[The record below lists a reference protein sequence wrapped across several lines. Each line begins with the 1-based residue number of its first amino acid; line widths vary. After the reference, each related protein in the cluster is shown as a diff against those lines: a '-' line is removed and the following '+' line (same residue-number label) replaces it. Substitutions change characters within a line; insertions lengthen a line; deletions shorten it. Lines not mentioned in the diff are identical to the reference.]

1 MIEWVKESMIKKI
14 NNPPC
19 WRQLFNNT
27 KCRFEEN
34 MWTDW
39 IKNKIEFITPYV
51 KKKYRFMPVIAFLH
65 SYFTPFPKKLVEYF
79 FLSYWNGNRHD
90 AKKCIPYS
98 FFCISKVNTTQD
110 IWSDDGIKQESCIL
124 LSILNKHDGRF
135 PWCDTPEKQ
144 I

>member
-1 MIEWVKESMIKKI
+1 
-14 NNPPC
+14 
-19 WRQLFNNT
+19 
-27 KCRFEEN
+27 
-34 MWTDW
+34 
-39 IKNKIEFITPYV
+39 
-51 KKKYRFMPVIAFLH
+51 MPVIAFLH

-79 FLSYWNGNRHD
+79 FLSYCNGNRHD
-90 AKKCIPYS
+90 AKKYIPYS